1 MKTYKEMESSDLSG
15 KRYKEQGFWRNRGYA
30 GKIHRKSFTL
40 IELLVVIAIIA
51 ILAGMLLPALNKA
64 RETARTIQCLN
75 NEKQIG
81 VALGMYL
88 NDNQENLPQSSVCT
102 PVSPYSQS
110 WSYLLY
116 QYVGCKSTPHPA
128 ASYYLIG
135 PKAKVF
141 DCPKDLCTRSD
152 LTSHLGYGIYPY
164 CLGKS
169 VKNLSIPSK
178 RLIVADT
185 AYSGIKGHTDGH
197 LAVKPASISV
207 LLNPTYNE
215 TVGINKH
222 GNRSNV
228 LFLGGNAQTLSAG
241 QIVSQS
247 DTTRLPWAYYYN
259 GSAYVPADNPSSAGI
274 DF

>member
-15 KRYKEQGFWRNRGYA
+15 KRYEEQGFWRNRGYA

-88 NDNQENLPQSSVCT
+88 NDNKEIMLQTVCT
-102 PVSPYSQS
+102 PVPPYSQS

-116 QYVGCKSTPHPA
+116 QYVGCKSTPHLA
-128 ASYYLIG
+128 ASYYLAG

-141 DCPKDLCTRSD
+141 NCPKDLCTRSD
-152 LTSHLGYGIYPY
+152 LTSHLGYGFYPY
-164 CLGKS
+164 CSGIS
-169 VKNLSIPSK
+169 VKRLSIPSK

-185 AYSGIKGHTDGH
+185 AYSGIKGHTDVH
-197 LAVKPASISV
+197 FAVKPATMSQ
-207 LLNPTYNE
+207 LLTPPHNE
-215 TVGINKH
+215 IPGINKH
-222 GNRSNV
+222 GNKLNV
-228 LFLGGNAQTLSAG
+228 LFLGGNAQTLSAR
-241 QIVSQS
+241 QIVWQS

-259 GSAYVPADNPSSAGI
+259 GSAWVPADNPSTAGI

>member
-15 KRYKEQGFWRNRGYA
+15 KRYEEQGFWRNRGYA
-30 GKIHRKSFTL
+30 GKIYRKSFTL

-88 NDNQENLPQSSVCT
+88 NDNKEIMLQTVCT
-102 PVSPYSQS
+102 PVPPYSQS

-116 QYVGCKSTPHPA
+116 QYVGCKSIPHPA
-128 ASYYLIG
+128 ASYYIVG
-135 PKAKVF
+135 KKAKVF

-152 LTSHLGYGIYPY
+152 LTSHLGYGLYAY
-164 CLGKS
+164 CSGKS

-185 AYSGIKGHTDGH
+185 AYSGIKGHTDAH
-197 LAVKPASISV
+197 FAVKPASISV

-222 GNRSNV
+222 GNRLNV
-228 LFLGGNAQTLSAG
+228 LFLGGNAQTLSAR
-241 QIVSQS
+241 QIALQS
-247 DTTRLPWAYYYN
+247 DTTRLPWGCYYN
-259 GSAYVPADNPSSAGI
+259 GSAWVPADNPSTAGI